1 LVRPVVL
8 PISVGITLSSPIN
21 SAAPSPVPGPMKKLL
36 LLTISLLIFSCG
48 VQKKAAKDLY
58 AGIYEI
64 TVFDVDQIGDVPLT
78 LTINKNETGYSSQLD
93 MRGEAAESGDYTWE
107 VEGTKIEDEI
117 ITIEAIIASYDVNFE
132 LTIEGDE
139 ISGAMMGMF
148 DVEGSRVQPQ

>member
-1 LVRPVVL
+1 
-8 PISVGITLSSPIN
+8 
-21 SAAPSPVPGPMKKLL
+21 MKKILL
-36 LLTISLLIFSCG
+36 LSISLFISSCG
-48 VQKKAAKDLY
+48 VQKKATKDLY

>member
-1 LVRPVVL
+1 
-8 PISVGITLSSPIN
+8 
-21 SAAPSPVPGPMKKLL
+21 MKKILL
-36 LLTISLLIFSCG
+36 LPISLLIFSCG

-58 AGIYEI
+58 VGIYEI

-148 DVEGSRVQPQ
+148 DVEGSRVKPQKFKKLFYARYR

>member
-1 LVRPVVL
+1 
-8 PISVGITLSSPIN
+8 
-21 SAAPSPVPGPMKKLL
+21 MKKLS
-36 LLTISLLIFSCG
+36 LLTISILIFSCG

-78 LTINKNETGYSSQLD
+78 LTIIKNEIGYSSQLD
-93 MRGEAAESGDYTWE
+93 MRGDAAESGDYTWE
-107 VEGTKIEDEI
+107 VEETKIEDEI

-132 LTIEGDE
+132 LSIEGDE

>member
-1 LVRPVVL
+1 
-8 PISVGITLSSPIN
+8 
-21 SAAPSPVPGPMKKLL
+21 MKKLS
-36 LLTISLLIFSCG
+36 LLTISILIFSCG

-78 LTINKNETGYSSQLD
+78 LTIIKNETGYSSQLD
-93 MRGEAAESGDYTWE
+93 MRGDAAESGDYTWE
-107 VEGTKIEDEI
+107 VEETKIEEEI

-132 LTIEGDE
+132 LSIEGDE

>member
-1 LVRPVVL
+1 
-8 PISVGITLSSPIN
+8 
-21 SAAPSPVPGPMKKLL
+21 MKKLS
-36 LLTISLLIFSCG
+36 LLTISLFIFSCG
-48 VQKKAAKDLY
+48 VQKKATKDLY

-78 LTINKNETGYSSQLD
+78 LIINKNETGYSSQLD
-93 MRGEAAESGDYTWE
+93 MRGDAAENGDYTWE
-107 VEGTKIEDEI
+107 VEETKIEDEI

-132 LTIEGDE
+132 LSIEGDE

>member
-1 LVRPVVL
+1 MKKILLL
-8 PISVGITLSSPIN
+8 PISLF
-21 SAAPSPVPGPMKKLL
+21 
-36 LLTISLLIFSCG
+36 IFSCG

-58 AGIYEI
+58 VGIYEI

-78 LTINKNETGYSSQLD
+78 LIINKNETGYSSQLD
-93 MRGEAAESGDYTWE
+93 MRGDAAENGDYTWE
-107 VEGTKIEDEI
+107 VEETKVEDEI

-148 DVEGSRVQPQ
+148 DVEGSRVKPQQ

>member
-1 LVRPVVL
+1 
-8 PISVGITLSSPIN
+8 
-21 SAAPSPVPGPMKKLL
+21 MKKILL
-36 LLTISLLIFSCG
+36 LPISLLIFSCG

-58 AGIYEI
+58 VGIYEI

-78 LTINKNETGYSSQLD
+78 LIINKNETGYSSQLD
-93 MRGEAAESGDYTWE
+93 MRGDAAENGDYTWE
-107 VEGTKIEDEI
+107 VEETKIEDEI

-132 LTIEGDE
+132 LSIEGDE

>member
-1 LVRPVVL
+1 
-8 PISVGITLSSPIN
+8 
-21 SAAPSPVPGPMKKLL
+21 MKKLS

-78 LTINKNETGYSSQLD
+78 LIINKNETGYSSQLD
-93 MRGEAAESGDYTWE
+93 MRGDAAESGDYTWE
-107 VEGTKIEDEI
+107 VEETKIEDEI

-132 LTIEGDE
+132 LSIEGDE

>member
-1 LVRPVVL
+1 
-8 PISVGITLSSPIN
+8 
-21 SAAPSPVPGPMKKLL
+21 MKKLS

-78 LTINKNETGYSSQLD
+78 LTIIKNEIGYSSQLD
-93 MRGEAAESGDYTWE
+93 MRGDAAESGDYTWE
-107 VEGTKIEDEI
+107 VEETKVEDEI

-132 LTIEGDE
+132 LSIEGDE